1 MEYVF
6 PLQSLPFC
14 TQVPSQD
21 TKANVCAGRPSQQL
35 QSQRS
40 ARVGCNSDLGSTGWE
55 VLMLT
60 QRTLRKGQSHLW
72 EAKLESYFL
81 RTKGWEIV
89 FSYKWHYDAVAV
101 TSVTAL
107 SYLQPA
113 CTMPSTFIC
122 NQWHEAS
129 LYSDVSGLQGHS
141 AATLH
146 ALPHRAQQQQPGT
159 ARRKEITEERKARS
173 HS

>member
-1 MEYVF
+1 MQSCDQSTLSDSNGAKITSELTNKPWSSQKSNVFAVLSLGSFSTLFRWNTYF

-14 TQVPSQD
+14 MQVPSQD

-40 ARVGCNSDLGSTGWE
+40 ARVGCSSGLGSAGWE

-81 RTKGWEIV
+81 RTKGWEII
-89 FSYKWHYDAVAV
+89 FSYKWHYDAVTV
-101 TSVTAL
+101 TSVTAF

-122 NQWHEAS
+122 NQWH
-129 LYSDVSGLQGHS
+129 
-141 AATLH
+141 
-146 ALPHRAQQQQPGT
+146 
-159 ARRKEITEERKARS
+159 
-173 HS
+173 